1 MEDPMPWTASA
12 TDMQSIAWGLD
23 AEHAARVHAAAQIK
37 GAIIIAV
44 AIVLAGLVIAGAI
57 LVAA

>member
-1 MEDPMPWTASA
+1 MPWTAAVPSL
-12 TDMQSIAWGLD
+12 QSIAWELD
-23 AEHAARVHAAAQIK
+23 AERAARVHAAAQLK

>member
-1 MEDPMPWTASA
+1 MEDPMPWTAAAPSL
-12 TDMQSIAWGLD
+12 QSIAWELD
-23 AEHAARVHAAAQIK
+23 AERAARVHAAAQLK